1 MSPSA
6 EPTPEVALIDVTE
19 AVLEQLLELALRE
32 ADADEV
38 TPPLGTAAGWNTDR
52 ISWFREFH
60 RAAAAGLDGPA
71 RQKSWAIDCG
81 GQLAGS
87 IRLQW
92 KGAEPTD
99 AAGGG
104 VAGGPGLPGGGAG
117 AGGGL
122 AVLTGVWAAADAGS
136 GVTGGGVSVGGVSG
150 GGVSGGGGL
159 AGLTP
164 GGAGSE
170 APPDAEAGGAG
181 GAGLGSGGSDAA
193 GGTLETGIW
202 LARSFRGRGV
212 GREALR
218 LVKDRATSAGAA
230 VLVADTTAGNVGAL
244 ALLKSAG
251 AELVAGAASDNATV
265 PVKGR
270 IPLR

>member
-6 EPTPEVALIDVTE
+6 DPAPAVALLDVTE
-19 AVLEQLLELALRE
+19 SVLEQLLELALRD

-71 RQKSWAIDCG
+71 RQKSWAISCD

-87 IRLQW
+87 IRLMRA
-92 KGAEPTD
+92 GAEAAGSASAVRPVD
-99 AAGGG
+99 GEAVAAPEEAARGGSAGGAAAAAEVAGGG
-104 VAGGPGLPGGGAG
+104 SAGGSLRAAG
-117 AGGGL
+117 A
-122 AVLTGVWAAADAGS
+122 AVTAAD
-136 GVTGGGVSVGGVSG
+136 
-150 GGVSGGGGL
+150 
-159 AGLTP
+159 
-164 GGAGSE
+164 
-170 APPDAEAGGAG
+170 GGAG
-181 GAGLGSGGSDAA
+181 GAV
-193 GGTLETGIW
+193 LETGIW

-218 LVKDRATSAGAA
+218 LVKALAASGGAA
-230 VLVADTTAGNVGAL
+230 ALVAETTAGNVAAL

-251 AELVAGAASDNATV
+251 AELVTGAASDTETV

-270 IPLR
+270 IPLT